1 MIKKCLYIAAG
12 KLKHFLTDNPFVFV
26 MFFLGSAACSLM
38 FLYFWGN
45 LQYTVSVSQAVS
57 YTATLRSPAQ
67 TDNSALFALAETYGV
82 RIDAIYALSD
92 ETDAALL
99 CTNRPESFSVWGCE
113 WTALDETGTVIV
125 SDISLLPDEIAR
137 ELRTVGRTSS
147 RYCFVSQNTVSFLG
161 LPATEIRLTFP
172 HTIPSLK
179 QTEFLQSFAQN
190 TAHAYLLTE
199 TTRTLPVGELLG
211 VVLPMLAVYLLCM
224 FAMLYILVYV
234 LEGMAYELSV
244 YGLLGAS
251 NAKLVLIPAIVQ
263 GVLLAAANGIAVLL
277 HILLY
282 DVLFSR
288 INLYEFAYSPA
299 MYLQASVLMLALSF
313 AVMLIYLRCRIG
325 NYAVVNF
332 RRNLQ

>member
-1 MIKKCLYIAAG
+1 MKKCLYIAAG
-12 KLKHFLTDNPFVFV
+12 KLKHFLLQNPFVFV

-45 LQYTVSVSQAVS
+45 LQYTVSTYQAVS
-57 YTATLRSPAQ
+57 YTATLEIPAQ
-67 TDNSALFALAETYGV
+67 TDSGALFALAETYDV
-82 RIDAIYALSD
+82 RMDAVYALSD
-92 ETDAALL
+92 ETDAELL
-99 CTNRPESFSVWGCE
+99 CTNRPENFSVWGCK
-113 WTALDETGTVIV
+113 WSDLDETGTVIV
-125 SDISLLPDEIAR
+125 SDITLLPDQVAR
-137 ELRTVGRTSS
+137 ALRAVGRTSS
-147 RYCFVSQNTVSFLG
+147 RYCFVSQNTVSSLG
-161 LPATEIRLTFP
+161 LPATEIRLTLP
-172 HTIPSLK
+172 HTLTSAEQNK
-179 QTEFLQSFAQN
+179 FLQAFAQN
-190 TAHAYLLTE
+190 TSDAYLLTE

-251 NAKLVLIPAIVQ
+251 NKKLLLIPAIVQ

-277 HILLY
+277 HVLLY

-299 MYLQASVLMLALSF
+299 MYAQASVLMLALSF
-313 AVMLIYLRCRIG
+313 AVMLVYLRFRIG

-332 RRNLQ
+332 RRNMQ